1 VAETSTGSFLQ
12 QVQLATV
19 AIRVADIDL
28 AVGWYRDI
36 LGMEPIHRGSDGNTP
51 PYAAYTVA
59 GMIITVWQLADDQ
72 HRIAEENDRNSY
84 VMFVYGG
91 DIAALHARLVAAGV
105 QTDVLRESVNNRFF
119 WFHDLDHN
127 RWEVSQPS
135 TTEQRGAM
143 EEVLKAT

>member
-1 VAETSTGSFLQ
+1 VADALTESFLD

-28 AVGWYRDI
+28 AVAWYRDI
-36 LGMEPIHRGSDGNTP
+36 LGMEPLHRGRDGNTP

-59 GMIITVWQLADDQ
+59 GMIITVWQLADNQ
-72 HRIAEENDRNSY
+72 RRSAEENDRNSY
-84 VMFVYGG
+84 VMFVYSG
-91 DIAALHARLVAAGV
+91 DIEALHTRLVAAGV
-105 QTDVLRESVNNRFF
+105 KADALRNSANNRFF

-127 RWEVSQPS
+127 RWEVSQPTS
-135 TTEQRGAM
+135 TDQRAAM